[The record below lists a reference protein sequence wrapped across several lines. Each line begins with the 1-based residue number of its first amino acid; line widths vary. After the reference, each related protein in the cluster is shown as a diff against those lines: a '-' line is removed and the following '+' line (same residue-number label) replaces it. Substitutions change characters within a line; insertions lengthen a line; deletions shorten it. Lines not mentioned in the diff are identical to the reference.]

1 MSMMNFD
8 MGGMGNFLGPVT
20 SSQFDLMNP
29 GRTQAP
35 GLLGNPNRAQGVV
48 GQSGQLYG
56 NQFSA
61 QFAGD
66 APMMGG
72 NFAQG
77 INLGELLETE
87 RGERQ
92 DVVDEIND
100 LRGSLMGD
108 LSGRMN
114 ESMDLLGDF
123 ARGEGLVD
131 LDADRDMAMGE
142 LDKYGS
148 MAMDRI
154 DQGQAD
160 ALGFIEKGMDKAIG
174 GMQDARHGAMTAQAI
189 NAGRAAGEQSVQ
201 MASQMAASGASPAQ
215 IVGAQMQADATRSQ
229 AAASTIAQT
238 GAQYDSAI
246 AGLQQNKAQMQAGA
260 VQSFTQMF
268 SQAALQTGQA
278 KANMVQAYSGMKMS
292 QNALQVQA
300 ATALGNAAA
309 TGSNAMVNIV
319 SALPPT
325 ALGSLELMGQL
336 FGVAQ
341 QIHGAGYDTIFPG
354 VSFGSPSPRG

>member
-1 MSMMNFD
+1 MD
-8 MGGMGNFLGPVT
+8 MGGMGNFFGNVNA
-20 SSQFDLMNP
+20 QNFDLFNP
-29 GRTQAP
+29 ARTQAP
-35 GLLGNPNRAQGVV
+35 GFYRSNPNRDMGFL

-61 QFAGD
+61 QMAGD
-66 APMMGG
+66 MPFGMQ

-77 INLGELLETE
+77 VNMQDLLETE

-92 DVVDEIND
+92 GIVDEINS
-100 LRGSLMGD
+100 LRNELMGD
-108 LSGRMN
+108 LRGNMN
-114 ESMDLLGDF
+114 ESMDLLGGF

-131 LDADRDMAMGE
+131 LDAEKGQALGE
-142 LDKYGS
+142 LDKYGT

-154 DQGQAD
+154 DQGQKD
-160 ALGFIEKGMDKAIG
+160 ALGFIEKGMNKAIG
-174 GMQDARHGAMTAQAI
+174 GMEDARHGAMTAQAI
-189 NAGRAAGEQSVQ
+189 SAGRAAGEQSVQ
-201 MASQMAASGASPAQ
+201 MASQMAAAGASPAQ
-215 IVGAQMQADATRSQ
+215 IVGAQIQADASRGQ
-229 AAASTIAQT
+229 AAAATIAQT
-238 GAQYDSAI
+238 GSQYDSAI

-300 ATALGNAAA
+300 ATAMSNAAA
-309 TGSNAMVNIV
+309 TGSNAMVNII

-341 QIHGAGYDTIFPG
+341 QIQGAGYDTFYPG